1 MSGLALATVVVEG
14 THTSGAR
21 TQVRAALA
29 HGRPVLLAPKLLEQ
43 QWARDL
49 AVRPGVYV
57 FRSLP
62 ELEEVVAS
70 LSSTDELMA

>member
-1 MSGLALATVVVEG
+1 MSGLALATVVVEA

-21 TQVRAALA
+21 TQIRAALA
-29 HGRPVLLAPKLLEQ
+29 HGRPVLLGRGLLDQ

-49 AVRPGVYV
+49 AARPGVYV

-62 ELEEVVAS
+62 ELDEVLAS
-70 LSSTDELMA
+70 VSTSDALTA